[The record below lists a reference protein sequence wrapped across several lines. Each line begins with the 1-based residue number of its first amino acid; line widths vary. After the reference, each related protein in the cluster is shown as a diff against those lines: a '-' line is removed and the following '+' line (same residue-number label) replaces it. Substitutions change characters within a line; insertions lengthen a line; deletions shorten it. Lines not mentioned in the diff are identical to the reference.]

1 MATRK
6 APRKQATDTTP
17 RTAGTETV
25 GHARPGTGPPLAPDR
40 EVPAPV
46 STAVVDAGIVRPT
59 ATGVAVISPIAG
71 VDSAGA
77 SLVAI
82 VVRAGDGRMVATEVG
97 VAVAAVAGMDV
108 DVPLGR
114 LVGVGVRVALG
125 TLIGVDVGVA
135 VATLVGVEVG
145 VAVGVRVGVSFG
157 VDVEVGVGESPGV
170 ADLGFSS

>member
-82 VVRAGDGRMVATEVG
+82 VVRAGDGRMVA
-97 VAVAAVAGMDV
+97 GMDV

>member
-6 APRKQATDTTP
+6 APRKEATDTTP
-17 RTAGTETV
+17 RTTGTETV
-25 GHARPGTGPPLAPDR
+25 GHARPGMGPPLAPAR
-40 EVPAPV
+40 EAPAPV

-59 ATGVAVISPIAG
+59 ETGATVISPNAG
-71 VDSAGA
+71 VESAGA

-97 VAVAAVAGMDV
+97 VAVAGVAGVDV

-114 LVGVGVRVALG
+114 LVGLLVGVVV
-125 TLIGVDVGVA
+125 GVDVGVA
-135 VATLVGVEVG
+135 VATLVAVEVG
-145 VAVGVRVGVSFG
+145 VAVGVRVGVSVG

-170 ADLGFSS
+170 ADTGLPS